1 MDLAVIFGKFLLA
14 RPLDGLL
21 GGQHVAGIQLLLSGG
36 FQAGS
41 ETLCWDFLIPILA
54 LTIPSRPEMT
64 QETVMGGRRQSPEPT
79 GNLDQPL

>member
-21 GGQHVAGIQLLLSGG
+21 GGQHAAGIQLLLSGG

-64 QETVMGGRRQSPEPT
+64 QETVMGGEAAEP
-79 GNLDQPL
+79 